1 MQYRLLAVDYG
12 EKRIGLALSDPMR
25 IFAKPLKIIPNSTP
39 EEVVSLLKQVISEQQ
54 VGKLIIGIPWSL
66 EGTETAK
73 TTETK
78 EFLTLLSERLD
89 IPIIGWD
96 ERFTTDDANDLLKE
110 MGMDWK
116 KARTVIDAMAACL
129 ILKRFMERNPD
140 A

>member
-25 IFAKPLKIIPNSTP
+25 IFAKPLQTIPNT
-39 EEVVSLLKQVISEQQ
+39 SLNEIISKLKQIISEKQ
-54 VGKLIIGIPWSL
+54 VGKLIVGIPWSL
-66 EGTETAK
+66 DGTETAK
-73 TTETK
+73 TSETR
-78 EFLTLLSERLD
+78 EFLSQLSAGLD
-89 IPIIGWD
+89 IPVIGWD
-96 ERFTTDDANDLLKE
+96 ERYTTDDANELLKQ
-110 MGMDWK
+110 MGLDWK